1 MEYPSSTRQN
11 IKVESSP
18 AKPVETKKS
27 EEKKDNKKTEEKP
40 KENTT
45 KPAEKPKQKK
55 VVVE

>member
-11 IKVESSP
+11 IKEESYP
-18 AKPVETKKS
+18 AIPVETKKP

-45 KPAEKPKQKK
+45 KPVEKPKQKK